1 MNFSIQITAKM
12 SEKTNREWNEIFS
25 SARARFP
32 FGPVNNLA
40 AVFSD
45 EQVLHNKMVVEMQHE
60 KVGTIK
66 QVKINISWI
75 SRIVVF
81 LFLSS
86 NALNLEEEP
95 WSSV

>member
-1 MNFSIQITAKM
+1 M

-25 SARARFP
+25 SAQARFP

-45 EQVLHNKMVVEMQHE
+45 EQVLHNKMVVEMEHE

-66 QVKINISWI
+66 QVKAKLIFICNFVILCLL
-75 SRIVVF
+75 RF
-81 LFLSS
+81 TELSHS
-86 NALNLEEEP
+86 PIL
-95 WSSV
+95 S

>member
-1 MNFSIQITAKM
+1 VKSFEVIRYFIHNESKFKKNIFISSLQITAKM

-25 SARARFP
+25 SAQARFP

-45 EQVLHNKMVVEMQHE
+45 EQVLHNKMVVEMEHE

-66 QVKINISWI
+66 QVKAKLI
-75 SRIVVF
+75 F
-81 LFLSS
+81 MYL
-86 NALNLEEEP
+86 
-95 WSSV
+95 